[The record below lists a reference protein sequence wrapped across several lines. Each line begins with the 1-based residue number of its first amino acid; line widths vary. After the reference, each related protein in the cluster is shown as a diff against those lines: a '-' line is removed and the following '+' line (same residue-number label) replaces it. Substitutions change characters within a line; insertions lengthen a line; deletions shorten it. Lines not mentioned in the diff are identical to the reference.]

1 MLSPYSPLISEVV
14 SNAEGPYIRTKNYDK
29 DNDIV
34 GEENTQYDR
43 FFFFFSKTHITKQQ
57 LSKHHTS
64 YGNQPSYL
72 MSYNFQ
78 M

>member
-34 GEENTQYDR
+34 GEENTQGDC
-43 FFFFFSKTHITKQQ
+43 FFKNTYTIKQ

-64 YGNQPSYL
+64 YSNQSVYL
-72 MSYNFQ
+72 ISYNFQ
-78 M
+78 R